1 MLRIRDHLSSMDYN
15 TEIVLRLL
23 MEASLSKKPTLPM
36 RKIENLRTL
45 TSVEKAITLNLKAS

>member
-1 MLRIRDHLSSMDYN
+1 MDYN